1 MKLLRQFGFILGL
14 TLFGELIK
22 KVFKLPLPGSVI
34 GMIVLFLLLYLKV
47 VKVENLKEISS
58 FLLDH
63 LSFFFV
69 PAGVGL
75 MAYMG
80 ILRDNW
86 FEIGIIS
93 LITTVIVLL
102 ITGYSIQLLRKRWNK

>member
-1 MKLLRQFGFILGL
+1 
-14 TLFGELIK
+14 
-22 KVFKLPLPGSVI
+22 
-34 GMIVLFLLLYLKV
+34 
-47 VKVENLKEISS
+47 
-58 FLLDH
+58 
-63 LSFFFV
+63 
-69 PAGVGL
+69 